1 MRTDFTNLHAAL
13 DNFLNA
19 MEQTMSELMATANGQ
34 RKELL
39 DLYARMYDTQLDLD
53 EFGAIM
59 EDAAGTLE
67 MFSDASYD
75 VSDKIGDV
83 LADGADAV
91 PTHNYEDFVGFC
103 NECGSEIVSTG
114 DFIIDGDGYLCGGCY
129 HRDDEQIAIEIAE
142 TDGTAEA

>member
-1 MRTDFTNLHAAL
+1 MRTDFTNLHTAL

-19 MEQTMSELMATANGQ
+19 MEQMMSGLMATANGQ

-39 DLYARMYDTQLDLD
+39 DLYARMHDTQFDLD
-53 EFGAIM
+53 EFSAIM

-75 VSDKIGDV
+75 VSNKIGDV
-83 LADGADAV
+83 LTDGADAV

-103 NECGSEIVSTG
+103 NECGNEIVSTG
-114 DFIIDGDGYLCGGCY
+114 DFTIDGDGYLCSECY
-129 HRDDEQIAIEIAE
+129 RKEDEQIAIEIAE